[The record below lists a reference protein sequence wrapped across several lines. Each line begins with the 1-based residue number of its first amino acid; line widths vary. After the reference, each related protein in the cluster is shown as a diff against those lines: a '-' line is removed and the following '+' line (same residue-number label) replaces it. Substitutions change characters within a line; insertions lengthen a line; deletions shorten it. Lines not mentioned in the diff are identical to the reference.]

1 MTMCAR
7 YLSEDA
13 LISAMAR
20 WLRSLPS
27 LTDNV
32 AVVISLRDA
41 GFAPRDIRDHREAA
55 ITYEMKRRLAF
66 DRRFA

>member
-1 MTMCAR
+1 MCNR

-20 WLRSLPS
+20 WLRSLPT

-41 GFAPRDIRDHREAA
+41 GFAPRDIRDFRAKA
-55 ITYEMKRRLAF
+55 VNYEMTRRLAF
-66 DRRFA
+66 DRRFV